1 MILPVFTVPDRY
13 LWHSFWLL
21 MQNVYFCYAMFRRLI
36 ILLLTVL
43 LSYACSCGPKKQH
56 KEILTETVSKEQV
69 VTEDFNKIGEKLQ
82 EFLSTG
88 KPLKGWPFKEWGWR
102 LVDNQMVFKMPNGI
116 RITGEVLKEF
126 LSLDHVNHY
135 DSHLGKSRG
144 EWVEMLIH
152 SNEVYEYCGTLDVS
166 DSLNCFV
173 YTIVNEEQVGYHDA
187 FALLVKNGSVTDKI
201 QLACEGYG
209 MWDSI
214 ESNRISRNTI
224 VISSAAVDIV
234 DEDGNNPE
242 TYHTIRINDDGSTS
256 WSNASKSDFN
266 KPTWNK

>member
-1 MILPVFTVPDRY
+1 
-13 LWHSFWLL
+13 
-21 MQNVYFCYAMFRRLI
+21 MQNVYFCNAMFRRFI
-36 ILLLTVL
+36 IILLTVL
-43 LSYACSCGPKKQH
+43 LSYACSCGPKKLH
-56 KEILTETVSKEQV
+56 KEIITETVSKEQV
-69 VTEDFNKIGEKLQ
+69 ATEDFDKVGEKLQ
-82 EFLSTG
+82 EFLSKNG
-88 KPLKGWPFKEWGWR
+88 RPLKGWPFKEWGWR

-135 DSHLGKSRG
+135 DSHFGKSGG

-187 FALLVKNGSVTDKI
+187 FALLVKNDSAVGSI

-209 MWDSI
+209 LFDSI
-214 ESNRISRNTI
+214 DSKRISRNTF
-224 VISSAAVDIV
+224 VMSSHAVDMI
-234 DEDGNNPE
+234 DENGNSPGG
-242 TYHTIRINDDGSTS
+242 YYFIRINDDGTVTR
-256 WSNASKSDFN
+256 SNALESDFN
-266 KPTWNK
+266 RPIWNR